1 MVSAMEA
8 SELLERAR
16 SRTSDPEDPLEVL
29 SATIALCRDLS
40 GEPGGEVDAL
50 LDLAVRRAREAGV
63 SWTAIG
69 ERFGYIRRSSRR
81 RFTPAF
87 AHRHLVNRRM
97 KRDAA
102 CSFCRRPP
110 GPRVHMVHG
119 EGGRICDRCV
129 ALAGDIVAGLARR
142 GR

>member
-16 SRTSDPEDPLEVL
+16 SRASDPEDPLEIL
-29 SATIALCRDLS
+29 SAAITLMPEL
-40 GEPGGEVDAL
+40 GGEADAL

-69 ERFGYIRRSSRR
+69 ERFGFLRRITRR

-87 AHRHLVNRRM
+87 ARRHLVNRRI
-97 KRDAA
+97 KRDTA

>member
-1 MVSAMEA
+1 MEA
-8 SELLERAR
+8 SELLDRAR
-16 SRTSDPEDPLEVL
+16 SSASDPEDPLEIL
-29 SATIALCRDLS
+29 SAAIALISDLGRD
-40 GEPGGEVDAL
+40 GDAL
-50 LDLAVRRAREAGV
+50 LDLAVHHAREAGV
-63 SWTAIG
+63 SWTVIG
-69 ERFGYIRRSSRR
+69 ERFGYIRRGARRR

-87 AHRHLVNRRM
+87 AHRHLVDRRR

-142 GR
+142 RR

>member
-16 SRTSDPEDPLEVL
+16 SSARDPEDPLEIL
-29 SATIALCRDLS
+29 SAAIALVPEL
-40 GEPGGEVDAL
+40 GGEADAL
-50 LDLAVRRAREAGV
+50 LDLAVRRAREAGA
-63 SWTAIG
+63 SWIAIG
-69 ERFGYIRRSSRR
+69 ERFGYIRRNARRR

-142 GR
+142 RR

>member
-1 MVSAMEA
+1 MEA

-16 SRTSDPEDPLEVL
+16 SRASDPENPLEIL
-29 SATIALCRDLS
+29 SAAITLIPEL
-40 GEPGGEVDAL
+40 GGEADVL
-50 LDLAVRRAREAGV
+50 LDLAVCRAREAGA

-69 ERFGYIRRSSRR
+69 ERFGYIRRSTRR

-142 GR
+142 RR

>member
-1 MVSAMEA
+1 MVCAMEA

-16 SRTSDPEDPLEVL
+16 SRATDPEDPLEVL
-29 SATIALCRDLS
+29 SAAIALC
-40 GEPGGEVDAL
+40 GEPGGEADAL
-50 LDLAVRRAREAGV
+50 LDLAVRRAREAGA

-69 ERFGYIRRSSRR
+69 ERLGYVRRPARR

-97 KRDAA
+97 KREVA

-119 EGGRICDRCV
+119 EGGRICDKCV

-142 GR
+142 R